1 MRLLKN
7 KRVIITAGGTREK
20 IDPVRYIGNYSSGK
34 MGKALAQAFMQA
46 GADVKV
52 ISGPAE
58 VHYPCEMQRIESA
71 NEMLTACKESL
82 PCDIFVACAAV
93 ADMRPKNFS
102 AEKIKKQ
109 NLTSIELTENP
120 DILATI
126 AKSAMRPKL
135 IIGFAAES
143 ENHIENARLKLTKKS
158 CDLIILND
166 TSAMGNDENEVW
178 LVTKDKEI
186 KLARASKDVIAEKIV
201 QWILDVG
208 FGN

>member
-1 MRLLKN
+1 MK
-7 KRVIITAGGTREK
+7 VIITAGGTREK

-34 MGKALAQAFMQA
+34 MGKALAQAFIDV

-71 NEMLTACKESL
+71 NEMLLACELSL

-102 AEKIKKQ
+102 HEKIKKQ

-120 DILATI
+120 DILASI
-126 AKSAMRPKL
+126 AQSAKRPKL
-135 IIGFAAES
+135 VIGFAAES
-143 ENHIENARLKLTKKS
+143 ENHIQNARLKLTKKS

-166 TSAMGNDENEVW
+166 TSAMGEDENEVW
-178 LVTKDKEI
+178 LVSHDKEI
-186 KLARASKDVIAEKIV
+186 KLKRASKDEIAKQIVTKIREM
-201 QWILDVG
+201 I
-208 FGN
+208 